1 MIVALGILVGL
12 IIVDVATG
20 ARLQFNTVFG
30 YSPTVAGRF
39 AGLGNLGY
47 AQLAAGAVLLAGL
60 LAFRIGGRR
69 GALVAIALLGVAIIV
84 DGAPFF
90 GSDVGGVLSM
100 VPAYAVTATL
110 LLGWRVRWK
119 LDRALRRGDARRAG
133 RDLRRDRPDRA
144 RSSKRTHLGRLIA
157 SGEGTGGFHSVS
169 TLLQRKLSENT
180 GVLVRLDLDDHAA
193 GRARRHRVPHL
204 PGAGPDARP
213 ARAHPA
219 ALGRAGRA
227 R

>member
-1 MIVALGILVGL
+1 M
-12 IIVDVATG
+12 
-20 ARLQFNTVFG
+20 FG

-60 LAFRIGGRR
+60 LAYRIGGRR
-69 GALVAIALLGVAIIV
+69 GALIAIALLGVAIVV

-100 VPAYAVTATL
+100 VPAYAITATL

-119 LDRALRRGDARRAG
+119 LVALYGAATHRAA
-133 RDLRRDRPDRA
+133 RDLRGDRPDP
-144 RSSKRTHLGRLIA
+144 
-157 SGEGTGGFHSVS
+157 
-169 TLLQRKLSENT
+169 
-180 GVLVRLDLDDHAA
+180 A
-193 GRARRHRVPHL
+193 GRASARTSAAWSRR
-204 PGAGPDARP
+204 AR
-213 ARAHPA
+213 
-219 ALGRAGRA
+219 GRAASTASR